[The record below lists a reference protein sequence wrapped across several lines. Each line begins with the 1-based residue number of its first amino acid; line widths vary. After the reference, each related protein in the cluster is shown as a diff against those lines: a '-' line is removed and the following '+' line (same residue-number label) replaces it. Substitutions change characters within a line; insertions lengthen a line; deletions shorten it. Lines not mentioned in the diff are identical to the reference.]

1 MSIVYTNA
9 VIHTEDPRNP
19 KADTV
24 VIDDGKFTY
33 VGNKQGYTVKSDD
46 EVIDL
51 GGKFVIPGLI
61 DSHQHWGLPCVTN
74 GKHANPM
81 PLITTAKIEDALAQL
96 DEFVKA
102 NPSFTCYKAL
112 AGKKEDWGRT
122 LTKYDLD
129 KICADKP
136 FMVIDAGAH
145 SFTGNS
151 KLLEVLNVTKDTPDP
166 VPNFCYWQR
175 DENGEPTGLGAE
187 FTQVKAQEAVNTV
200 PYEDIADNI
209 MQIVNY
215 NISRGIT
222 GAYDAGIFIDDIKF
236 LDSLK
241 KLENEGKLKN
251 RVSCSYCIF
260 LPERAKDA
268 VKIQREYREKYESD
282 LISLDTIKIFMDGTV
297 TEASAG
303 LTKPYI
309 NGKSGQGGCMLDM
322 DNLYKLLKEA
332 NEAGFD
338 VHMHTVGDRTAKLII
353 DTLKKMEEDGIELKV
368 KFIIAHLQLM
378 VDDYIPELGKHNI
391 FLNLTPFWVR
401 YNEAVSKSS
410 DIVVLPEGSRNNRY
424 NTYWKTGAPVAWSSD
439 VTILPSHELDHLFKP
454 FIGMEIG
461 MRRLEVGEMDQKWV
475 DDPSEKLSL
484 DQLLTGYTIN
494 GAKQC
499 NWTNITGSIEVG
511 KSADMVV
518 LDKNLYEIPVETI
531 HAVEPLITIFRGE
544 EVYKASK

>member
-1 MSIVYTNA
+1 MSKIYTNG
-9 VIHTEDPRNP
+9 VIHTEDPKNP
-19 KADTV
+19 QADTV
-24 VIDDGKFTY
+24 VIDNGKFTY
-33 VGNKQGYTVKSDD
+33 VGKAEGYTAKADD

-61 DSHQHWGLPCVTN
+61 DSHQHWALPCVTA
-74 GKHANPM
+74 GEHANPM
-81 PLITTAKIEDALAQL
+81 AVIITEKIEDALAQM
-96 DEFVKA
+96 DEFVKTY
-102 NPSFTCYKAL
+102 PDFECYKVF
-112 AGKKEDWGRT
+112 AGRKEDWGRT
-122 LTKYDLD
+122 LTRYDLD
-129 KICADKP
+129 KICSDKP
-136 FMVIDAGAH
+136 VMVIDMGAH

-151 KLLEVLNVTKDTPDP
+151 KLLEMMNVTKDTPDP
-166 VPNFCYWQR
+166 VPGFVYWQR

-187 FTQVKAQEAVNTV
+187 FTQVGAQKIVNSV

-209 MQIVNY
+209 MEIVNY

-222 GAYDAGIFIDDIKF
+222 GAYDAGIFIDDEKF

-241 KLENEGKLKN
+241 KLEKEGKLKN
-251 RVSCSYCIF
+251 RVSCSYCIY
-260 LPERAKDA
+260 LPERARDA
-268 VKIQREYREKYESD
+268 VKKQREYKEKYESD

-303 LTKPYI
+303 LTRPYI
-309 NGKSGQGGCMLDM
+309 NGKSGQGGCML
-322 DNLYKLLKEA
+322 NQEELYKLFKEA

-353 DTLKKMEEDGIELKV
+353 DTLKQMEEDGIELKV
-368 KFIIAHLQLM
+368 KFVIAHLQLM

-401 YNEAVSKSS
+401 LCDALWKSS
-410 DIVVLPEGSRNNRY
+410 DITVLPEGSRSNRY
-424 NTYWKTGAPVAWSSD
+424 NTYWKTGAPVAFSSD
-439 VTILPSHELDHLFKP
+439 VTALPHIVGDEMMKP
-454 FIGMEIG
+454 FIGIEIG
-461 MRRLEVGEMDQKWV
+461 MRRLEVGEMDEKWV
-475 DDPSEKLSL
+475 DDPAEKLTL

-499 NWTNITGSIEVG
+499 SWENITGSIEVG

-531 HAVEPLITIFRGE
+531 HEAEPLITVFRGE
-544 EVYKASK
+544 EVYKA